1 MYHVEIAVRIGLT
14 NPASTSNANE
24 WLPNQKTIEPKKIKD
39 LDFSQEDFGS
49 RGKKRPLIASPKKR
63 FDPLKNCDLKT
74 LSIKDFAEVSPQ
86 SILHTQAKGG
96 TEAKGVLCWR
106 TYFNKNC

>member
-14 NPASTSNANE
+14 NPACTSNANE

-63 FDPLKNCDLKT
+63 FDPLKNCDLKPS
-74 LSIKDFAEVSPQ
+74 SIKDFAEVSPQ

-96 TEAKGVLCWR
+96 TEVKGVLCWR